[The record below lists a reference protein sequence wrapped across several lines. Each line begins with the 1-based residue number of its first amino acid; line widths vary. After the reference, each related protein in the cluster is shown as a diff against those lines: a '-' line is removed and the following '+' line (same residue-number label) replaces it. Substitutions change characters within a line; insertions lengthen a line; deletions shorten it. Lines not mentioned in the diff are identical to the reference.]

1 MTLPIHMVG
10 VKRKRRK
17 KMVEFFILL
26 AYTLGTGF
34 GFYLGLA
41 KGRKLGIV
49 DTIDQ
54 LVEQGYLKYK
64 GVKSNPE
71 IMKYDEDY

>member
-1 MTLPIHMVG
+1 
-10 VKRKRRK
+10 
-17 KMVEFFILL
+17 MVELFIFGSYV
-26 AYTLGTGF
+26 AGTAF

-71 IMKYDEDY
+71 IMKHDEDY